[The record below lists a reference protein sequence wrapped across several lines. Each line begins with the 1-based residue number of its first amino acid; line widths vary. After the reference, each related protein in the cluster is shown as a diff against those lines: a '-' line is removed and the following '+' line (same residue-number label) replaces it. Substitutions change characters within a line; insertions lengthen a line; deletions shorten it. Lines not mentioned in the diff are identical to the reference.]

1 MLTKMTSLLSRLR
14 SARCGSVALVVLA
27 LGVNAWAEDGGT
39 SSAYPVG
46 EDGSKVN
53 TGFITY
59 SSAMEGGNGSG
70 EGIPLVLNATGNGF
84 SFDLGG
90 SDTRKLQ
97 LYLDAPLS
105 PENVVGLGL
114 ESRIV
119 SFPGRSRLGLD
130 ANLAVPFSPAISL
143 TGNIKQHREQV
154 RFQPLGSIQCTD
166 GVLSQYS
173 YTASGC
179 RFVDDDSVSGL
190 NQGAFSLGARYETP
204 STSTA
209 ISWFTR
215 NSKFAGTGT
224 RGINNLEPATAYG
237 TDLLTP
243 VVANPLLPA
252 LPSRQALSYFKG
264 EASGVDLSFEL
275 GVATDNYG
283 DVQFGLALTRV
294 LDAEFNGLAS
304 NLSPWGWTV
313 SDAFN
318 TAQMNVEWNRGSF
331 SGGIQGFYRDQVDF
345 LNREPLDS
353 LTTFDVHFTWRT
365 PWNADLSVGAS
376 NILNSGSDEQGT
388 TENQSSDP
396 FESIY
401 GRIPYVRYKQDL

>member
-1 MLTKMTSLLSRLR
+1 MLIKTTSLISRFRPAIAGLVAALFLSLSLPLAAAENASQRAFPVSFDASLQ
-14 SARCGSVALVVLA
+14 SGGGS
-27 LGVNAWAEDGGT
+27 E
-39 SSAYPVG
+39 P
-46 EDGSKVN
+46 
-53 TGFITY
+53 
-59 SSAMEGGNGSG
+59 
-70 EGIPLVLNATGNGF
+70 IPLVLNATGSGF
-84 SFDLGG
+84 DFDLGG

-105 PENVVGLGL
+105 PAALGLGL
-114 ESRIV
+114 ESRII
-119 SFPGRSRLGLD
+119 SFPGRSGLGLD
-130 ANLAVPFSPAISL
+130 ANVAVPLSPALSV
-143 TGNIKQHREQV
+143 TGAIQQSAQQV
-154 RFQPLGSIQCTD
+154 RYQPVGSIQCTD

-179 RFVDDDSVSGL
+179 RFVDDAMSGL
-190 NQGAFSLGARYETP
+190 NQGALSLGARYETP
-204 STSTA
+204 STATA

-215 NSKFAGTGT
+215 NSDFTDTGT
-224 RGINNLEPATAYG
+224 RSPNNLQPAAG
-237 TDLLTP
+237 FGADLLTP

-252 LPSRQALSYFKG
+252 LPSRQPLSYFDG
-264 EASGVDLSFEL
+264 QASGVDLSFEL
-275 GVATDNYG
+275 GVATDDHG
-283 DVQFGLALTRV
+283 DLRFGLALTRV
-294 LDAEFNGLAS
+294 LDAEFNGLTS
-304 NLSPWGWTV
+304 NLTPWGWTV

-345 LNREPLDS
+345 LNRDPVDS

-376 NILNSGSDEQGT
+376 NILNAGADEQGT
-388 TENQSSDP
+388 PDAKSSDP